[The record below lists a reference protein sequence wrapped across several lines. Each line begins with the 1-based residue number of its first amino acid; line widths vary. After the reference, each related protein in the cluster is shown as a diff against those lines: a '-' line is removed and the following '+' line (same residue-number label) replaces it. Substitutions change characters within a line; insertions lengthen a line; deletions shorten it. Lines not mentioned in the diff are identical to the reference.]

1 MNDAKKFGQDVV
13 VKLFPRLVSKTSGS
27 GAGPDEEVGAEEG
40 VVVEVAFVDE
50 PSDDESED
58 DEGNE
63 GDDGGGGVMELAAED
78 DMGDGGGGE
87 GCVEVEEGVD

>member
-1 MNDAKKFGQDVV
+1 MNDAKKFGQEVV

-27 GAGPDEEVGAEEG
+27 GAGPDAAVGAEES
-40 VVVEVAFVDE
+40 VVVKLAFADE

-58 DEGNE
+58 GEGDEGD
-63 GDDGGGGVMELAAED
+63 DDGGGRIVLAAED